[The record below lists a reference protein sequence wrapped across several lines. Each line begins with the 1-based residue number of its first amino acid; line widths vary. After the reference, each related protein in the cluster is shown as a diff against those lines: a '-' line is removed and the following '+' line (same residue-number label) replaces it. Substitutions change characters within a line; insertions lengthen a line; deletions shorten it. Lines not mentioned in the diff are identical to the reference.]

1 LELAVSRISGHI
13 LDEMKSKSIGS
24 MILVIAWFAVATVT
38 PRVTAGQIAMPG
50 DLDPGGRVYTQIIAR
65 VGVEGTFSPAISGVT
80 FYIVSVDG
88 HRVILKTN
96 AGGTAATWL
105 PRAQYRIVS
114 PDPFQWEGRLYTWDT
129 VATVRGGMLPV
140 RLNLANGRSKEV
152 PVVTWRPGD
161 SNSLETI
168 KDGQLV
174 RSLSYDGVAAGA
186 SVTRSHDLLWVEVI
200 ISNRSNRRVAVEPQ
214 AFMLSEVSPTRVP
227 LQHRVVTGSVAHPL
241 VTDTLKS
248 GQEVSGVVTFESDK
262 KAKDVLL
269 RIPLSGI
276 TFDLPLSIR

>member
-1 LELAVSRISGHI
+1 MSRISGHI
-13 LDEMKSKSIGS
+13 LDEMKLKSVRS
-24 MILVIAWFAVATVT
+24 MILVTACFAVATVT
-38 PRVTAGQIAMPG
+38 PCVTSGQIAMPG
-50 DLDPGGRVYTQIIAR
+50 DLDPSGRVYTQIIGR

-88 HRVILKTN
+88 HRIVLKTN

-114 PDPFQWEGRLYTWDT
+114 PDPFQYEGRLYTWDT
-129 VATVRGGMLPV
+129 VATVRGGMQPI

-152 PVVTWRPGD
+152 PVVTWKAGEA
-161 SNSLETI
+161 NSAEAI
-168 KDGQLV
+168 RDGQIL
-174 RSLSYDGVAAGA
+174 RSLTHDGVAIGA
-186 SVTRSHDLLWVEVI
+186 SVTRSHDLLWVDVI
-200 ISNRSNRRVAVEPQ
+200 ISNRSNRTVAVEPQ
-214 AFMLSEVSPTRVP
+214 AFMLSEVAPVRVP
-227 LQHRVVTGSVAHPL
+227 LQHRVVSGNVAHPL

-262 KAKDVLL
+262 KAKDLLL

-276 TFDLPLSIR
+276 TFDVPLTIR